1 MPGFWPDR
9 ASRLPAQ
16 GVLRRDSQDKP
27 RAGEDQQQFPVRRGA
42 RFKAGLTLADR
53 AKARH
58 GKALSEFERAGP
70 FQFLAG
76 PETVETMD
84 QILVTLKRGL
94 VGWVPDT
101 WQPLLSALISVGAI
115 VVTFPLL
122 FAIATVLERKGL
134 GRIQNRYGPN
144 RVGPYGFLQP
154 IADGLKAMTKED
166 IVPHRAD
173 KVVHFLAPLVLV
185 VPVFLALA
193 VVPMGRN
200 MTALDMDGGVL
211 FFFAVGAGT
220 ELSVFMAGWSSR
232 NKYSLLGAMRAIA
245 QMISYEVPLILSAV
259 TVIMAVGSLSA
270 VKIVEAQAGYW
281 GILPQWYVLTP
292 WGFAGFILFMIA
304 GAAESN
310 RSPFDLPEGESEII
324 AGYYTEYSGFKFAL
338 FFLGEYLGMFA
349 VSGLA
354 ITLFLGGWHAPLSFL
369 EWIPSWIWF
378 FTKLLGLIA
387 VFIWVRGTLPR
398 LKLDQLM
405 GFAWKLMLPMTLTNI
420 IAAGAWRYMPGGVG
434 RWMVSALLVAG
445 PYLGL
450 AQLLRGRRELGR
462 RVYRYAE

>member
-1 MPGFWPDR
+1 
-9 ASRLPAQ
+9 
-16 GVLRRDSQDKP
+16 
-27 RAGEDQQQFPVRRGA
+27 
-42 RFKAGLTLADR
+42 
-53 AKARH
+53 
-58 GKALSEFERAGP
+58 
-70 FQFLAG
+70 
-76 PETVETMD
+76 
-84 QILVTLKRGL
+84 
-94 VGWVPDT
+94 
-101 WQPLLSALISVGAI
+101 

-122 FAIATVLERKGL
+122 FAITTILERKGL

-144 RVGPYGFLQP
+144 RVGPYGLLQP
-154 IADGLKAMTKED
+154 VADGLKAMTKED
-166 IVPHRAD
+166 IVPRTAD

-200 MTALDMDGGVL
+200 MAALDMDGGVL
-211 FFFAVGAGT
+211 FFFAVGAAT

-259 TVIMAVGSLSA
+259 TVIMAAGSLST

-281 GILPQWYVLTP
+281 GVLPQWYVLTP

-304 GAAESN
+304 GTAESN

-349 VSGLA
+349 ISGLG
-354 ITLFLGGWHAPLSFL
+354 ITLFLGGWHAPLAFL
-369 EWIPSWIWF
+369 GWIPSYVWF
-378 FTKLLGLIA
+378 FGKLLGLIA

-398 LKLDQLM
+398 LRLDQLM
-405 GFAWKLMLPMTLTNI
+405 GFAWKFMLPMALANML
-420 IAAGAWRYMPGGVG
+420 AAGVWRFMPAGAARWIVG
-434 RWMVSALLVAG
+434 AVLVGG
-445 PYLGL
+445 PYLVL
-450 AQLLRGRRELGR
+450 AQMLRGRKSLGR
-462 RVYRYAE
+462 RAYRYAD